1 MPRSLFKLLWDTLGS
16 GREIFADMAPS
27 YDGARRLVVYHTDR
41 RPPERAA
48 VRAVEALDAG
58 LRLVEAGQ
66 ARTPDAIR
74 AGTEDP
80 ARRLADQVA
89 MVQQT
94 AADAARAIGGVGASV
109 RQMGQMTEDIA
120 GAIHGSR
127 ARSGRV
133 RRRGA
138 R

>member
-41 RPPERAA
+41 RSPERMS
-48 VRAVEALDAG
+48 
-58 LRLVEAGQ
+58 
-66 ARTPDAIR
+66 DAIR

-89 MVQQT
+89 MVQQA

>member
-1 MPRSLFKLLWDTLGS
+1 M
-16 GREIFADMAPS
+16 
-27 YDGARRLVVYHTDR
+27 
-41 RPPERAA
+41 
-48 VRAVEALDAG
+48 EALDAG

-80 ARRLADQVA
+80 APAAPPARRLADQVA
-89 MVQQT
+89 MVQQA

-109 RQMGQMTEDIA
+109 RQMDQMTEDIA